1 MKWKNVKLIF
11 RRELRDQL
19 RDRRTL
25 FTVAIMPLVLYP
37 LMSMAMHQVAQVMR
51 EYPTKVWIVGAEN
64 MPTEPTFLVDGGI
77 NPEFVTPEEQ
87 ALIQLNASNGAD
99 AEFQKIVKQLRD
111 QSEIPSGAA
120 LVDELIK
127 TEMKKRGFD
136 VAVIIPSPVAIPDRV
151 QQRSKNLDTNDDAD
165 AAVVAEVRPEN
176 PENSIYIFLNS
187 ANDKSR
193 MGADRF

>member
-37 LMSMAMHQVAQVMR
+37 LMGMAMLQVAQFMR

-64 MPTEPTFLVDGGI
+64 MPTEPAFLVEDGI

-87 ALIQLNASNGAD
+87 KLIQLNASDGSD
-99 AEFQKIVKQLRD
+99 AEFQKIIKLLREQD
-111 QSEIPSGAA
+111 DIPSGTA

-127 TEMKKRGFD
+127 REMKKRGFD
-136 VAVIIPSPVAIPDRV
+136 VAVIIPSPIVLPESPERRA
-151 QQRSKNLDTNDDAD
+151 KNL
-165 AAVVAEVRPEN
+165 
-176 PENSIYIFLNS
+176 SLIHI
-187 ANDKSR
+187 
-193 MGADRF
+193 